1 MSNRHL
7 LEDVNVFIF
16 DLDDTL
22 YPHGQFLTSQKFMD
36 ILSEYVADVNN
47 LSIEEAVSLNNKYLK
62 EGISEDIEDDILR
75 FWQRDW
81 TFDLTDFTQ
90 RIDAVDIS
98 HMGPCQ
104 QTLNLLNGMDVR
116 KVIFTNAHRTH
127 AERMIEKLGFSGQI
141 DHVCDYVTRGQR
153 VKPAPDIYHELVT
166 HLGVKAENCVMVE
179 DRHIN
184 LRPAKAMGMHTVLVH
199 PDQQAA
205 SGLTYVDRHHA
216 DVVEWLQTVD
226 LIKGNR

>member
-1 MSNRHL
+1 MSNRHI
-7 LEDVNVFIF
+7 LENVDAFLF

-22 YPHGQFLTSQKFMD
+22 YPHGQFLTSEKFME
-36 ILSEYVADVNN
+36 ILSHYVADINN
-47 LSIEEAVSLNNKYLK
+47 LSMEEAAALNQQYLK
-62 EGISEDIEDDILR
+62 SSIHEDIEDDIIR

-81 TFDLTDFTQ
+81 KFDLTEFTQ

-104 QTLNLLNGMDVR
+104 QTLNLLNSLPVR

-127 AERMIEKLGFSGQI
+127 AERMIEKLGFTGQI

-153 VKPAPDIYHELVT
+153 VKPSPDIYHELVS
-166 HLGVKAENCVMVE
+166 HLNVRPESCVMVE

-199 PDQQAA
+199 PDSNAA
-205 SGLTYVDRHHA
+205 AGLTYVDRHHA